1 MATAS
6 SAPLQPD
13 APQRGGP
20 GSADRSHPRL
30 MLAGWLLLCLAPAA
44 LGALFPPD
52 AWFRALDK
60 PAFQPPNWVFGP
72 VWTTLY
78 VLMAIAAWR
87 IWRQPSSSRRT
98 FALAVFLVQLA
109 LNAAWTPTFFG
120 AHQIGL
126 ALLVQIALDAAV
138 LTCWWQFRQLDRV
151 AGWLLVPYLTWLSLA
166 TALGIALLR
175 LNGA

>member
-1 MATAS
+1 MASAS
-6 SAPLQPD
+6 LSPLRPD
-13 APQRGGP
+13 LPQRDST
-20 GSADRSHPRL
+20 GSAERSHPRL

-60 PAFQPPNWVFGP
+60 PAFQPPDWVFGP

-87 IWRQPSSSRRT
+87 IWRQASSSRRSL
-98 FALAVFLVQLA
+98 ALALFLLQLA

-126 ALLVQIALDAAV
+126 ALIVQLALDGAV
-138 LTCWWQFRQLDRV
+138 LACWWQFRRLDRA
-151 AGWLLVPYLTWLSLA
+151 AGWLLVPYLAWLSLA

-175 LNGA
+175 LNGS